1 MAADGEVKRG
11 GRPRASSVIW
21 TNGAWQARPM
31 VRGTRYT
38 LRYRCP
44 SQTEAERRLAND
56 ISKIEAGT
64 SVAQVKAAS
73 EEMPSFRVAV
83 ELFIVRVRGSRTPKV
98 ADHYEQMLSAPPRG
112 YISESV
118 QDLPID
124 RIQTFQFE
132 QCLVECSKRNR
143 SKYTVSKVKK
153 AVHRLYVLSRAIY
166 QEAGVPFV
174 NPMSGVRL
182 PDLDIPKEARRHRA
196 VPTDEELRLYMGYLH
211 PSQGDPRATSWRYG
225 VVERQV
231 LATCSRYL
239 GGLRVGS
246 DLHRWKWNVDLFPDE
261 DFATAWAPRNK
272 TMQPQLFLTPE
283 HLRSVL
289 RFWWKLTGEKKDGP
303 VFPVT
308 RVGKLGDRIGL
319 EKHATGHAKALR
331 LDLRRCFLLLHLEA
345 RRSGSGRF
353 DPRAPRPG
361 TRRWRELFKET
372 ERTRPVDFHSFRRL
386 WVEGTTRRIDPEAVE
401 GRRLT
406 AHSSEAL
413 TAQYTGHVRDRAEVI
428 PAHWLPRPDLPIP
441 RDLPGLIEELRGK
454 VLPTGAKTS
463 EGSNVFVS

>member
-1 MAADGEVKRG
+1 MSG
-11 GRPRASSVIW
+11 GRPRAPSVKW

-56 ISKIEAGT
+56 VARIEAGESPD
-64 SVAQVKAAS
+64 SVKRS
-73 EEMPSFRVAV
+73 SDDLPTFRVAV
-83 ELFIVRVRGSRTPKV
+83 ELFIAGVREVRSAKL
-98 ADHYEQMLSAPPRG
+98 AAHYEQMLAPPPRG
-112 YISESV
+112 YVPERL
-118 QDLPID
+118 QAMPID
-124 RIQTFQFE
+124 KIRSSQLHE
-132 QCLVECSKRNR
+132 CLVAASKRGK
-143 SKYTVSKVKK
+143 SKYLVSKVKN
-153 AVHRLYVLSRAIY
+153 VIHRVYVMSRNLYE
-166 QEAGVPFV
+166 EADVPFV
-174 NPMSGVRL
+174 NPMAGLRL
-182 PDLDIPKEARRHRA
+182 PDLRIPKESGRHRA
-196 VPTDEELRLYMGYLH
+196 VLTDDELRLYMAYRH
-211 PSQGDPRATSWRYG
+211 PLLEDPRSLSWRYG

-272 TMQPQLFLTPE
+272 TMQPQLFLAPE
-283 HLRSVL
+283 HLRNVL
-289 RFWWKLTGEKKDGP
+289 RSWWKLTGEKKEGP

-308 RVGKLGDRIGL
+308 RVGKLGDRIGE
-319 EKHATGHAKALR
+319 EKNGVNHAKALR
-331 LDLRRCFLLLHLEA
+331 SDLRRCFLLLHLQA

-361 TRRWRELFKET
+361 TRRWRELFTET

-441 RDLPGLIEELRGK
+441 RDLPGLIGELRGR
-454 VLPTGAKTS
+454 VLPTGGKTS
-463 EGSNVFVS
+463 RGSNVFVS